1 MQRHGKKMFPGTNAS
16 DIFFLD
22 NPKKS
27 KVKKIDLNKYINKT
41 NNEKN
46 NMDNKTIKRIPINK
60 EIIGIKIP
68 VKKRVLKKFNS
79 TTLKKGEINPFLNK
93 NDTVKKRQLK
103 THRSVDNLK
112 IKNNFKNISL
122 TEPDFNENN
131 VNDNLKSVDLNKIKV
146 KHRILGSNKLNS
158 SFNSKESHKVEPN
171 KFSALTQ
178 RNYKEANRNR
188 NIQTNNFYNKFIN
201 KNELLNKKANN
212 NQNKRLK
219 KKENLKLKTAKEEIF
234 LIKKEKMDD
243 NVIDINSLK
252 KNLIGSGINFVSLTG
267 VSSSLDPI
275 NRDSVRLIIN
285 SNDFD
290 KSKLNRI
297 EKVLKNKGLKLNEI
311 KNNYNKKYSRG
322 IFPAK
327 SKWNDGKYGG
337 REAKEKLQLS
347 MEFQKKEKQNKFH
360 KKNLISKNNFYD
372 ITYKNNNIKRNKSM
386 E

>member
-1 MQRHGKKMFPGTNAS
+1 M
-16 DIFFLD
+16 
-22 NPKKS
+22 
-27 KVKKIDLNKYINKT
+27 
-41 NNEKN
+41 
-46 NMDNKTIKRIPINK
+46 
-60 EIIGIKIP
+60 
-68 VKKRVLKKFNS
+68 NS
-79 TTLKKGEINPFLNK
+79 
-93 NDTVKKRQLK
+93 
-103 THRSVDNLK
+103 
-112 IKNNFKNISL
+112 
-122 TEPDFNENN
+122 
-131 VNDNLKSVDLNKIKV
+131 NLKSFNLNKVKV
-146 KHRILGSNKLNS
+146 KHRILGSNRVNM
-158 SFNSKESHKVEPN
+158 SFNANESYRNPINKFASYTARKPKESENSKINQSKE
-171 KFSALTQ
+171 
-178 RNYKEANRNR
+178 
-188 NIQTNNFYNKFIN
+188 FYNKFIN
-201 KNELLNKKANN
+201 KKISNTKSINNKNNSKITMKKNENKKY
-212 NQNKRLK
+212 KVP
-219 KKENLKLKTAKEEIF
+219 KEEIF